1 MARNRSQSRR
11 KQEPQQPRI
20 YPRASSFSSLR
31 YSEYQWGDDAEECPT
46 RSPALANELIELVN
60 HCPEAASA
68 LEIICAY
75 ALSSGTGDEMGFAI
89 EPDPNFPQ
97 LQTVA
102 IAQEVL
108 TRCLTLTDYWLIIWR
123 MMAWGDAFGL
133 MDIDTKLRQVV
144 GVRVLPTWQIHRL
157 EDDYGVLSGFEQRW
171 GIGKGQTVYIPAL
184 SMVQWSYN
192 KRHRY
197 GRSLYHEARRD
208 WAKLKDGDE
217 DLSVAA
223 RTSAIQPNLH
233 IMPTGVDENYKRAYK
248 EDYEARRKQGLIP
261 DIYLMPGQD
270 IKRPSG
276 FPGGS
281 GGFPT
286 EGLINNFNLRRLRIA
301 ARSRVPL
308 YLLGIDIKYASQIA
322 YQPAVAFT
330 VFIGTVR
337 QLFAQ
342 GLRQIINTELALQN
356 VPAPWHY
363 RITFPK
369 INVNPWM
376 AAIDEELDKPGV
388 EDIDG

>member
-1 MARNRSQSRR
+1 MVRKRQQSRR
-11 KQEPQQPRI
+11 KPEPQQPRI

-31 YSEYQWGDDAEECPT
+31 YSEYQWGDDTEECPT
-46 RSPALANELIELVN
+46 RSPALATELTELIN

-97 LQTVA
+97 AETVA
-102 IAQEVL
+102 IAQDVL
-108 TRCLTLTDYWLIIWR
+108 SRCLTLTDYWLIIWR

-171 GIGKGQTVYIPAL
+171 GVGKGQTVYIPAL

-197 GRSLYHEARRD
+197 GRSLYYEARRD
-208 WAKLKDGDE
+208 WFKLKDSDE

-223 RTSAIQPNLH
+223 RSSAIQPNLH
-233 IMPTGVDENYKRAYK
+233 IMPLGSDEAYKRAYK
-248 EDYEARRKQGLIP
+248 EDHEARRKQGLIP
-261 DIYLMPGQD
+261 DFYLLPGAEV
-270 IKRPSG
+270 KKPSG
-276 FPGGS
+276 LPGSFPLN
-281 GGFPT
+281 
-286 EGLINNFNLRRLRIA
+286 GLIDNFNLRRQRIA

-308 YLLGIDIKYASQIA
+308 YLLGIEAKYAREIA
-322 YQPAVAFT
+322 YQPAIAFV

-356 VPAPWHY
+356 VSAPWHY
-363 RITFPK
+363 RIVFPK
-369 INVNPWM
+369 INVNPWKPV
-376 AAIDEELDKPGV
+376 IEEDVDQPGV
-388 EDIDG
+388 EDVDG